1 MPRNL
6 RGGNKAKKGSNKKG
20 PGSELERSPYVTA
33 DPGGGQAYATV
44 IKSYGGAPPM
54 LGVMCSDGKERMGV
68 VAGKLRKKVYCNKED
83 LVLVNL
89 RDYQDAKCDIV
100 WKYERKDISRLVKE
114 NEITSLFA
122 GVGTINEN
130 ENEGKYSM
138 NDVDDVFTFD
148 TPLDKEPGT
157 ETDKKT
163 ENKTDKEEESGSSS
177 SEYETDSEEEVDIA
191 NV

>member
-33 DPGGGQAYATV
+33 DPGGGQAYAKV

-68 VAGKLRKKVYCNKED
+68 VSGKLRKKVYCNKED

-89 RDYQDAKCDIV
+89 RDYQDAKCDVV
-100 WKYERKDISRLVKE
+100 WKYERKDISRLVKD

-122 GVGTINEN
+122 GVGTLN
-130 ENEGKYSM
+130 ENEGKYGM

-148 TPLDKEPGT
+148 TPQDKEPGT

>member
-20 PGSELERSPYVTA
+20 GSELERSPYVTI
-33 DPGGGQAYATV
+33 DPGGGQAYAKV

-68 VAGKLRKKVYCNKED
+68 VSGKLRKKVYCNKED

-130 ENEGKYSM
+130 DSKYSM

-148 TPLDKEPGT
+148 TPQDKEKD
-157 ETDKKT
+157 TDKKT
-163 ENKTDKEEESGSSS
+163 DKKEESGSSS

-191 NV
+191 NI

>member
-20 PGSELERSPYVTA
+20 PGSELERSPYVTI
-33 DPGGGQAYATV
+33 DPDGGQAYAKV

-68 VAGKLRKKVYCNKED
+68 VSGKLRKKVYCNKED

-130 ENEGKYSM
+130 DSKYSM

-148 TPLDKEPGT
+148 TPQDKEKD
-157 ETDKKT
+157 TDKKT
-163 ENKTDKEEESGSSS
+163 DKKEESGSSS

-191 NV
+191 NI

>member
-20 PGSELERSPYVTA
+20 PGSELERSPYVTT
-33 DPGGGQAYATV
+33 DPGGGQAYAKV

-83 LVLVNL
+83 IVLVNL
-89 RDYQDAKCDIV
+89 RDYQDTKCDIV
-100 WKYERKDISRLVKE
+100 WKYERKDISRLVKD

-122 GVGTINEN
+122 GVGTLN
-130 ENEGKYSM
+130 ENEGKYGM

-148 TPLDKEPGT
+148 TPQDKEPGT

-163 ENKTDKEEESGSSS
+163 DKKEESGSSS
-177 SEYETDSEEEVDIA
+177 SEYETDSEEEVDITK
-191 NV
+191 V

>member
-20 PGSELERSPYVTA
+20 PGSELERSPYVTT
-33 DPGGGQAYATV
+33 DPGGGQAYAKV

-83 LVLVNL
+83 IVLVNL
-89 RDYQDAKCDIV
+89 RDYQDTKCDIV
-100 WKYERKDISRLVKE
+100 WKYERKDISRLVKD

-122 GVGTINEN
+122 GVGTLN
-130 ENEGKYSM
+130 ENEGKYGM

-148 TPLDKEPGT
+148 TPQDKEPGT

-177 SEYETDSEEEVDIA
+177 SEYETDSEEDFDIDK
-191 NV
+191 V

>member
-20 PGSELERSPYVTA
+20 PGSELERSPYVTT
-33 DPGGGQAYATV
+33 DPGGGQAYAKV

-83 LVLVNL
+83 IVLVNL
-89 RDYQDAKCDIV
+89 RDYQDTKCDIV
-100 WKYERKDISRLVKE
+100 WKYERKDISRLIKD

-122 GVGTINEN
+122 GVGTLN
-130 ENEGKYSM
+130 ENEGKYGM

-148 TPLDKEPGT
+148 TPQDKEPGT

-163 ENKTDKEEESGSSS
+163 GKKTDKKEESGSSS